1 MVLPPPQ
8 PTSRIL
14 ECLSICKCR
23 RPQSVNPECE
33 AFIIHKNGL
42 PTHRE
47 GFRLPTRS
55 DCGRIP
61 EGHPT
66 PWNDHPRSFLATEK
80 KTPLCNFKKPC
91 APYSTGREG
100 LALSSVVLRITLPL
114 RTRPGD
120 NSCAK
125 AFEEI

>member
-14 ECLSICKCR
+14 EFLLICTCR

-47 GFRLPTRS
+47 GFRTWWIRYQPAPTAAAYRTAT
-55 DCGRIP
+55 
-61 EGHPT
+61 HPHGT
-66 PWNDHPRSFLATEK
+66 ITLAPSSRRK
-80 KTPLCNFKKPC
+80 KRLVFRNFKKPL
-91 APYSTGREG
+91 APYSTWSRAFYGCAAHNATPARETGRQ
-100 LALSSVVLRITLPL
+100 
-114 RTRPGD
+114 
-120 NSCAK
+120 
-125 AFEEI
+125 